1 MRGKV
6 VSIAKVKWMFYWK
19 LMTMLNMF
27 NWAKV

>member
-1 MRGKV
+1 MYKKT
-6 VSIAKVKWMFYWK
+6 IAKVKWMFYWK